1 MAVAIMKE
9 LRLDKYLTEMGEG
22 TRSQI
27 KEMARKGRI
36 MVDGIPE
43 KKAERKID
51 PEQQQVSV
59 DGRLVSYVRYEYYM
73 LNKPQGVVSA
83 TEDSRY
89 ETVIDLIEERKRDDL
104 FPVGRLDIDT
114 EGLLLITN
122 DGDLAHQLLSPKKHV
137 DKVYFARVEGDL
149 PLDAKE
155 RMEEGLVLSDGTP
168 TMPAQLEVRKQGGG
182 EVPSEI
188 YLTIRE
194 GKFHQVKR
202 MFETLGCRVIYLK
215 RMSMGSL
222 ILDEALKP
230 GEYRPLSEDEILK
243 LKSHGKEDKSRGC

>member
-36 MVDGIPE
+36 LVDGIPE
-43 KKAERKID
+43 KRAERKID

-59 DGRLVSYVRYEYYM
+59 DGRPVSYVRYEYYM

-89 ETVIDLIEERKRDDL
+89 ETVISLIEERKRDDL

-122 DGDLAHQLLSPKKHV
+122 DGDLAHRLLSPKKHV
-137 DKVYFARVEGDL
+137 DKVYFARVEGEL
-149 PLDAKE
+149 PPDAKE

-168 TMPAQLEVRKQGGG
+168 TMPALLEVLKQGKNK
-182 EVPSEI
+182 VPSEI
-188 YLTIRE
+188 HLTIRE

-202 MFETLGCRVIYLK
+202 MFETLGCCVIYLK

-230 GEYRPLSEDEILK
+230 GEYRPLSEDEILS
-243 LKSHGKEDKSRGC
+243 LKNHGK

>member
-1 MAVAIMKE
+1 MKE

-22 TRSQI
+22 TRSQV

-36 MVDGIPE
+36 LVDGIPE
-43 KKAERKID
+43 KRAERKID

-59 DGRLVSYVRYEYYM
+59 DGRPVSYVRYEYYM

-89 ETVIDLIEERKRDDL
+89 ETVISLIDERKRDDL

-122 DGDLAHQLLSPKKHV
+122 DGDLAHRLLSPKKHV
-137 DKVYFARVEGDL
+137 DKVYFARVEGEL
-149 PLDAKE
+149 PHDAEE
-155 RMEEGLVLSDGTP
+155 RMEEGLVLSDGTL
-168 TMPAQLEVRKQGGG
+168 TMPALLEVRKRGKD

-188 YLTIRE
+188 CLTIRE

-243 LKSHGKEDKSRGC
+243 LKSHGK

>member
-1 MAVAIMKE
+1 MKE

-36 MVDGIPE
+36 LVDGIPE
-43 KKAERKID
+43 KRAERKID

-59 DGRLVSYVRYEYYM
+59 DGRPVSYVRYEYYM

-89 ETVIDLIEERKRDDL
+89 ETVISLIEERKRDDL

-122 DGDLAHQLLSPKKHV
+122 DGDLAHRLLSPKKHV
-137 DKVYFARVEGDL
+137 DKVYFARVEGEL
-149 PLDAKE
+149 PPDAKE

-168 TMPAQLEVRKQGGG
+168 TMPALLEVLKQGKNK
-182 EVPSEI
+182 VPSEI
-188 YLTIRE
+188 HLTIRE

-202 MFETLGCRVIYLK
+202 MFETLGCCVIYLK

-230 GEYRPLSEDEILK
+230 GEYRPLSEDEILS
-243 LKSHGKEDKSRGC
+243 LKNHGK

>member
-9 LRLDKYLTEMGEG
+9 LRLDKYLSEMGEG

-36 MVDGIPE
+36 LVDGIPE
-43 KKAERKID
+43 KRAERKID

-59 DGRLVSYVRYEYYM
+59 DGRPVSYVRYEYYM

-89 ETVIDLIEERKRDDL
+89 ETVISLIEERKRDDL

-122 DGDLAHQLLSPKKHV
+122 DGDLAHRLLSPKKHV
-137 DKVYFARVEGDL
+137 DKVYFARIEGEL
-149 PLDAKE
+149 PPDAKE

-168 TMPAQLEVRKQGGG
+168 TMPARLEVRKQGKG
-182 EVPSEI
+182 EVPSES

-202 MFETLGCRVIYLK
+202 MFETLGCCVIYLK

-243 LKSHGKEDKSRGC
+243 LKSHGK

>member
-59 DGRLVSYVRYEYYM
+59 DGRPVSYVRYEYYM

-89 ETVIDLIEERKRDDL
+89 ETVISLIEERKRDDL

-122 DGDLAHQLLSPKKHV
+122 DGDLAHRLLSPKKHV
-137 DKVYFARVEGDL
+137 DKVYFARIEGEL
-149 PLDAKE
+149 PPDAKE

-168 TMPAQLEVRKQGGG
+168 TMPARLEVRKQGKG
-182 EVPSEI
+182 EVPSES

-202 MFETLGCRVIYLK
+202 MFETLGCCVIYLK

-243 LKSHGKEDKSRGC
+243 LKSHGK

>member
-1 MAVAIMKE
+1 MKE
-9 LRLDKYLTEMGEG
+9 LRLDKYLSEMGEG

-36 MVDGIPE
+36 LVDGIPE
-43 KKAERKID
+43 KRAERKID

-59 DGRLVSYVRYEYYM
+59 DGRPVSYVRYEYYM

-89 ETVIDLIEERKRDDL
+89 ETVISLIEERKRDDL

-122 DGDLAHQLLSPKKHV
+122 DGDLAHRLLSPKKHV
-137 DKVYFARVEGDL
+137 DKVYFARIEGEL
-149 PLDAKE
+149 PPDAKE
-155 RMEEGLVLSDGTP
+155 GMEEGLVLSDGTP
-168 TMPAQLEVRKQGGG
+168 TMPARLEVRKQGKG

-202 MFETLGCRVIYLK
+202 MFETLGCCVIYLK

-243 LKSHGKEDKSRGC
+243 LKSHGK

>member
-89 ETVIDLIEERKRDDL
+89 ETVISLIEERKRDDL

-137 DKVYFARVEGDL
+137 DKVYFARVEGEL
-149 PLDAKE
+149 PPDAKE

-168 TMPAQLEVRKQGGG
+168 TMPARLEVQKQGVAEG
-182 EVPSEI
+182 PTEI
-188 YLTIRE
+188 HLTIRE

-243 LKSHGKEDKSRGC
+243 LKSHGKEDKSRRC